1 VELEIPAEEK
11 SKNPAEAFE
20 VVEGLEINGPGL
32 PHSDS
37 ETSIDRQLEH
47 EKWNRKPCF
56 YLKYTNVSLGKVSRG
71 LKRSKMRISGL
82 QSNNTEKSKLRNAVY
97 ILCLYLSVIKCA

>member
-1 VELEIPAEEK
+1 MNQLFWNLRFYKFVDEIDGQQEDCFVELEIPAEEK

-56 YLKYTNVSLGKVSRG
+56 Y
-71 LKRSKMRISGL
+71 
-82 QSNNTEKSKLRNAVY
+82 
-97 ILCLYLSVIKCA
+97 